1 MPDTP
6 NSPIDDY
13 RKRQLGYLPIL
24 AIRIHQIPYELGDPR
39 QSLSI
44 ELLKKDRS
52 GAFLIDFG
60 NVRDLQIQGVH
71 PGTNCI
77 LIIESVAA
85 DQLEALRYRV
95 FQRGTGF
102 QVEFLLLR
110 FRSIRTSIELEGL
123 NRSGRAGALG
133 AAHSSS
139 ACPDHAACVPLVSD
153 TFPTTPGK
161 IFATASATIACGI
174 PVRPATS
181 FTQPSPTNPFACS
194 ALTA

>member
-95 FQRGTGF
+95 FNGEQDF
-102 QVEFLLLR
+102 KLSFYCYEFEVSER
-110 FRSIRTSIELEGL
+110 PL
-123 NRSGRAGALG
+123 N
-133 AAHSSS
+133 
-139 ACPDHAACVPLVSD
+139 
-153 TFPTTPGK
+153 
-161 IFATASATIACGI
+161 
-174 PVRPATS
+174 
-181 FTQPSPTNPFACS
+181 
-194 ALTA
+194 